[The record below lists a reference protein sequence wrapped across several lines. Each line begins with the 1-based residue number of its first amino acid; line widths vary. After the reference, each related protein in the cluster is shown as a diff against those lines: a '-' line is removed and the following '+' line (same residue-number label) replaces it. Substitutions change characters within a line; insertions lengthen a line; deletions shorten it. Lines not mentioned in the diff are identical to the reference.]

1 MITIYHASD
10 LHVRTSILGYINNR
24 RVQSLL
30 KKISQYHNAH
40 CASDTAAAI
49 LTGDLTDEGKAGEY
63 RKLQNFLAAIDPRIT
78 VRVVPGNHDNGSGIG
93 FSRQS
98 AVSFDQ
104 LAVNLGF
111 DPQFINKYNKEYPG
125 YEPYSEKFTD
135 STGTT
140 SVLVVYLNSCCED
153 GKEDFATGNIG
164 MYQLN
169 CLEKL
174 LAERGNIPCI
184 LCLHHKPVDRAIPQF
199 IMDLAAEDRKAL
211 LYLVKKYNVGAILS
225 GHQSPLNCDRS
236 VITTDNGRQCILRN
250 ANGSVKHGFFYKLTV
265 SETGVISAVKID

>member
-10 LHVRTSILGYINNR
+10 LHVRTSILGFINNR
-24 RVQSLL
+24 RALSLL
-30 KKISQYHNAH
+30 KKISEYHNAH

-49 LTGDLTDEGKAGEY
+49 LTGDLTDEGKDGEY
-63 RKLQNFLAAIDPRIT
+63 RKLQNYLATLDSRIT
-78 VRVVPGNHDNGSGIG
+78 VRVVPGNHDNGSSID

-98 AVSFDQ
+98 AISFDQ

-111 DPQFINKYNKEYPG
+111 DPQFIKKYNTEYPG
-125 YEPYSEKFTD
+125 YVPYSEKFTD
-135 STGTT
+135 STGST
-140 SVLVVYLNSCCED
+140 SVQVIYLNSCCEE
-153 GKEDFATGNIG
+153 GKEDFASGTIG

-184 LCLHHKPVDRAIPQF
+184 LCLHHKPVDRAWPQF
-199 IMDLAAEDRKAL
+199 IMDLSVEDRKAL
-211 LYLVKKYNVGAILS
+211 VYLVKKYNVGAILS
-225 GHQSPLNCDRS
+225 GHQSPINGDKS